1 MISYKSKEAQKIFLE
16 ASKNLDEYVCSAETM
31 SEQTYSDFYKDKENP
46 MVFVQ
51 HHPLCGGF
59 DVYRS
64 RMGDSIEADEDI
76 TNPSTFSYVPNK
88 KCTSSRPPLQRC
100 NFSGQSVFYASMS
113 LKTNFKEIDP
123 KNCAG
128 KEVYISKWH
137 VDEDANAN
145 MFRIIPPEGI
155 DMEEDYK
162 GYLKI
167 DKDIEY
173 PRYTTE
179 YLRKI
184 GNIFTN
190 NRGSEKEKYLPC
202 ALISNFIYEFC
213 YTEKPLFP
221 GQSSRYDGI
230 LYPSVKDQDRS
241 LLNVVFTQRFIDQH
255 VRLKHVV
262 KGIIDNDLMSIRMLE
277 IGFFNGKEIV
287 WYFPTTLKNSIR
299 INRYLYYNDK
309 NEVCDT
315 TKGQLFDKSHR
326 KVKDYHI
333 GFWANIDI
341 WMKQLTEIPIAM
353 GNFNDIED
361 TSSFIKTVD
370 DWCIIRELT
379 GWTLESEEGTINITK
394 VLYEFE
400 YKVTLERIESKKK

>member
-1 MISYKSKEAQKIFLE
+1 
-16 ASKNLDEYVCSAETM
+16 
-31 SEQTYSDFYKDKENP
+31 
-46 MVFVQ
+46 
-51 HHPLCGGF
+51 
-59 DVYRS
+59 
-64 RMGDSIEADEDI
+64 
-76 TNPSTFSYVPNK
+76 
-88 KCTSSRPPLQRC
+88 
-100 NFSGQSVFYASMS
+100 
-113 LKTNFKEIDP
+113 
-123 KNCAG
+123 
-128 KEVYISKWH
+128 
-137 VDEDANAN
+137 
-145 MFRIIPPEGI
+145 
-155 DMEEDYK
+155 
-162 GYLKI
+162 
-167 DKDIEY
+167 
-173 PRYTTE
+173 
-179 YLRKI
+179 
-184 GNIFTN
+184 
-190 NRGSEKEKYLPC
+190 
-202 ALISNFIYEFC
+202 
-213 YTEKPLFP
+213 
-221 GQSSRYDGI
+221 
-230 LYPSVKDQDRS
+230 
-241 LLNVVFTQRFIDQH
+241 
-255 VRLKHVV
+255 
-262 KGIIDNDLMSIRMLE
+262 MLE

-315 TKGQLFDKSHR
+315 NKGQLFDKSHR